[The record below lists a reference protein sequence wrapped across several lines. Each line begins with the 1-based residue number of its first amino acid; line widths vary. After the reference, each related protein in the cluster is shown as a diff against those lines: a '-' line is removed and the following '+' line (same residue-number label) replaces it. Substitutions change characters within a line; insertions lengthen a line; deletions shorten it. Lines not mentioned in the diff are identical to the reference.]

1 MTSTTKQLINLHK
14 KHNTKELIMM
24 RSLYTATTGMVG
36 MQTQIDVVSN
46 NIANVNT
53 TAYKKQR
60 AEFADLFSQVLQYAG
75 ANTSETTQ
83 SPTGI
88 EVGVGVRNI
97 SVQKLWEAG
106 NPQQTSNALDMMI
119 NGAGFF
125 QIQLPDGTT
134 AYTRDGSFKLDS
146 EGNIVN
152 SKGYLLIPNITIP
165 EDVRNNQNAVINV
178 SDDGLVTASL
188 AGDTQVQELGQIEI
202 ANFINPAGLHSL
214 GDNLYMNTDASGDPV
229 VGVPNQEGRGS
240 ILQNML
246 ERSNVKLVEEMTELI
261 TGQRAYEANSKSIQ
275 TSDSMLQTVIGLKR

>member
-1 MTSTTKQLINLHK
+1 
-14 KHNTKELIMM
+14 MM